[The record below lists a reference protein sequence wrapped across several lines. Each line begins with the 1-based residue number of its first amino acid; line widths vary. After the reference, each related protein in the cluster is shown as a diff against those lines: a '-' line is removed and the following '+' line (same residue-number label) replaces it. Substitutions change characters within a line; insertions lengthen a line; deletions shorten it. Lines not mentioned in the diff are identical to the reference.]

1 MKKSV
6 FTSEAFCAAYQTK
19 ASDDVN
25 FPSFAET
32 MRDAPPPEMPPCPQA
47 RLDALVKRAQT
58 VWDVKL
64 TRKEKTDL
72 KRENRLALLV
82 ETLDKRYLAHNE
94 SAWFWKTYKV
104 LRSTRSAEQ
113 AFFLT
118 ALALEHSYGYSPD
131 TPLFV
136 DMLKKRGI
144 LVKPC
149 R

>member
-6 FTSEAFCAAYQTK
+6 FTSEAFCAAYQKK
-19 ASDDVN
+19 APDDVN

-32 MRDAPPPEMPPCPQA
+32 MLDEKPPEMPPCPQA
-47 RLDALVKRAQT
+47 RLDAQVKRAQT

-64 TRKEKTDL
+64 TRREKADL

-82 ETLDKRYLAHNE
+82 ETLDKRYLAPNE
-94 SAWFWKTYKV
+94 SRWFWKTYQV
-104 LRSTRSAEQ
+104 LRPSRSAEQ

-131 TPLFV
+131 KPLFV

-144 LVKPC
+144 QVKPC
-149 R
+149 P